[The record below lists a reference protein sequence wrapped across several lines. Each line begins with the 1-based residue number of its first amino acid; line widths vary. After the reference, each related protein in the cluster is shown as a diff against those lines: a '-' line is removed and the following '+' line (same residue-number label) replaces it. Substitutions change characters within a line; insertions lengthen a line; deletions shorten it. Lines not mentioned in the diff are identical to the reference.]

1 METVIKEYAAFERA
15 MDEESIYRELDY
27 EGICDRLGAD
37 PERLENLLISEL
49 GFEGQA
55 LVDFYRAN
63 FG

>member
-1 METVIKEYAAFERA
+1 METVMKDYEAFEGA
-15 MDEESIYRELDY
+15 MNEERIYRMLDY

-37 PERLENLLISEL
+37 PERLENLLMSEL

-55 LVDFYRAN
+55 LVDYYRAN